1 MIRVCRVRWILR
13 KAASF
18 STRTRVAAIA
28 TIAFTSAAT
37 LGLASAATAADV
49 VTYPIEVIPG
59 VTVVSG
65 FPDYVL
71 ELDCD
76 EFQGM
81 DSYGPV
87 DLMWVPGGSAEL
99 RLSCFPPDGAL
110 ESLDSGLN
118 ADGFPYGLSF
128 WGPTM
133 GSVVTYTMDPNTAAE
148 FTLPSTEVFEV
159 NYFATLRIDDPSG
172 ELLFTDDLTTPA
184 DGVQAVALDPDSDN
198 FCEIDDVRVYAAL
211 DFTVLEDGDYTFRIV
226 GVDPQQGGEF
236 GGIEWTIDD
245 PNPWGDYMPIND
257 PYLVIYSDFDPAQPD
272 ANQIACNDDTE
283 LTPPT
288 DAYYSRD
295 SEDRYISNRFSEI
308 VAELS
313 PGQYT
318 LVLTTYDA
326 SSPVVN
332 VAEPVKLDAAS
343 VALAPVDYDLEG
355 LPAQTGTVEL
365 WGTEGG
371 LVLGHVAVLADT
383 GADSRLSAGLAVGAV
398 LSMLAGALA
407 IAFVRRRAAAA
418 SS

>member
-1 MIRVCRVRWILR
+1 M
-13 KAASF
+13 F

-28 TIAFTSAAT
+28 TIALTSAAT

-71 ELDCD
+71 EVDCA
-76 EFQGM
+76 EFEGM

-99 RLSCFPPDGAL
+99 RFSCSSTQGAFG
-110 ESLDSGLN
+110 SLDSGLD
-118 ADGFPYGLSF
+118 ADGFPFGVTSL
-128 WGPTM
+128 GPIP
-133 GSVVTYTMDPNTAAE
+133 GSVETIAMDPNTAAE
-148 FTLPSTEVFEV
+148 FTFPSTEVFQV

-172 ELLFTDDLTTPA
+172 ELLFTEDLTTPA
-184 DGVQAVALDPDSDN
+184 DGVQAVTFDSDSDN

-211 DFTVLEDGDYTFRIV
+211 DFTVLEGGDFTFRIV

-257 PYLVIYSDFDPAQPD
+257 PFLVIYSDFDPAQPD

-283 LTPPT
+283 SNPGTET
-288 DAYYSRD
+288 YFSRD
-295 SEDRYISNRFSEI
+295 SEDRYISDRFSEL

-318 LVLTTYDA
+318 LVLTTYD
-326 SSPVVN
+326 SSDPVVN
-332 VAEPVKLDAAS
+332 VSAPVKLDAA
-343 VALAPVDYDLEG
+343 ALPLAPVDYDLEG
-355 LPAQTGTVEL
+355 LPAQSATVEL
-365 WGTEGG
+365 WGTQGG
-371 LVLGHVAVLADT
+371 LVLGHAAVLADT
-383 GADSRLSAGLAVGAV
+383 GADSRVSTGLAAGAL
-398 LSMLAGALA
+398 LSMLAGAIA
-407 IAFVRRRAAAA
+407 IAVVRRRAAAVA
-418 SS
+418 S